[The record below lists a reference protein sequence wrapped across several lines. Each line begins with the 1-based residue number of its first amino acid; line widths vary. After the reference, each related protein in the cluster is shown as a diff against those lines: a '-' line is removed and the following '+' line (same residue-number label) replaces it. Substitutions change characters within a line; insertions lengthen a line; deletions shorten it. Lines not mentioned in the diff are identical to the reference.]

1 MIVILHSPVVTP
13 SLVVSSFLGGLVVFI
28 LMSNK
33 THNVLGSV
41 LVEIVVWLSWGC
53 NKI

>member
-1 MIVILHSPVVTP
+1 MIVILHSRVVTP

-28 LMSNK
+28 LMTNIM
-33 THNVLGSV
+33 LGRV